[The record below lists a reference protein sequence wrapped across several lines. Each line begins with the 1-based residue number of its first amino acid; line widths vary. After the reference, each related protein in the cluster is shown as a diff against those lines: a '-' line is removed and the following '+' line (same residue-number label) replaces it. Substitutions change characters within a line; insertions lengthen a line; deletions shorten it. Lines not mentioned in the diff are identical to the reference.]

1 MPPKKSRSS
10 PNIDEAQRGTS
21 RLTIRLPDEL
31 AKALESDCETFDLTI
46 GQVLAAYRDL
56 AVASGR
62 LPKALFAAGARE
74 ERPEDYAR
82 ALTGDA
88 TKVVVL
94 PDGTRVPYTDN

>member
-1 MPPKKSRSS
+1 MPPKKSRI
-10 PNIDEAQRGTS
+10 N
-21 RLTIRLPDEL
+21 IRLPDEF
-31 AKALESDCETFDLTI
+31 AKAIESDCEMYDLTI
-46 GQVLAAYRDL
+46 GQVLAAYRDM

>member
-1 MPPKKSRSS
+1 MPPKKSSIS
-10 PNIDEAQRGTS
+10 A
-21 RLTIRLPDEL
+21 RLPDEL
-31 AKALESDCETFDLTI
+31 AKALESDCEMYDLTI

>member
-1 MPPKKSRSS
+1 MPPKKSRI
-10 PNIDEAQRGTS
+10 NV
-21 RLTIRLPDEL
+21 RLPGEL
-31 AKALESDCETFDLTI
+31 AKAIESDCETFDLTI

-62 LPKALFAAGARE
+62 LPKALFAVGARE